1 MISDICIIRGEES
14 LNYPGKPLSIETRRK
29 RLYHYTSFNSFVK
42 IWLTKTLKFGDITD
56 MNDIFE
62 SNFSSQCHSI
72 KEMEYMNL
80 YHEEKKHYK
89 QISLTMDYDSFI
101 QGCMSPMMWGQY
113 ADKGN
118 GVCIEFDYNKLK
130 QHIKPT
136 MLHDAVNY
144 VDPLPEPPNITQEV
158 ANDFDSFFK
167 IKQKELFF
175 TKHQSWSYENEY
187 RIVSKGAEYLEINDA
202 ITAIYITKCKS
213 TECECIEKLLED
225 NDDVYFRCVYPDSML
240 GVGTYYNI
248 CDVEHRK
255 KSYSHKKII
264 NYHSQ

>member
-1 MISDICIIRGEES
+1 MNSDICIIRGEES

-42 IWLTKTLKFGDITD
+42 IWLKKTLKFGDITD

-144 VDPLPEPPNITQEV
+144 VDSLPEPPNITQEV

-175 TKHQSWSYENEY
+175 TKHQGWSYENEY

-213 TECECIEKLLED
+213 TECECIEKLLID
-225 NDDVYFRCVYPDSML
+225 NNDIYFRCVLQDFMP

-248 CDVEHRK
+248 CDVKHRRN
-255 KSYSHKKII
+255 SYKP
-264 NYHSQ
+264 

>member
-1 MISDICIIRGEES
+1 MNSDICIIRGEES

-118 GVCIEFDYNKLK
+118 GVCIEFDYTKLK

-136 MLHDAVNY
+136 MLHDAVDY

-167 IKQKELFF
+167 IKQKEL
-175 TKHQSWSYENEY
+175 
-187 RIVSKGAEYLEINDA
+187 
-202 ITAIYITKCKS
+202 
-213 TECECIEKLLED
+213 CE
-225 NDDVYFRCVYPDSML
+225 
-240 GVGTYYNI
+240 
-248 CDVEHRK
+248 
-255 KSYSHKKII
+255 
-264 NYHSQ
+264 

>member
-1 MISDICIIRGEES
+1 MTSTNQNNVICLYRYGEP
-14 LNYPGKPLSIETRRK
+14 LQYPGRSLSTEVK
-29 RLYHYTSFNSFVK
+29 KQRLYHYTSYKSFTM
-42 IWLTKTLKFGDITD
+42 IWLTQTLKFGKVID
-56 MNDIFE
+56 MNDMFE
-62 SNFSSQCHSI
+62 YNPSSQCHTLEEI
-72 KEMEYMNL
+72 KCIDEYL
-80 YHEEKKHYK
+80 EEKKLYK
-89 QISLTMDYDSFI
+89 QISLTMDYDTYT

-113 ADKGN
+113 ASKGN

-187 RIVSKGAEYLEINDA
+187 RIVSKGAEYLKINDA

-213 TECECIEKLLED
+213 TECECVEELLKD
-225 NDDVYFRCVYPDSML
+225 NDDVYFRCVYPDSMP

-255 KSYSHKKII
+255 NSYSHKK
-264 NYHSQ
+264 NN

>member
-1 MISDICIIRGEES
+1 
-14 LNYPGKPLSIETRRK
+14 
-29 RLYHYTSFNSFVK
+29 
-42 IWLTKTLKFGDITD
+42 
-56 MNDIFE
+56 
-62 SNFSSQCHSI
+62 
-72 KEMEYMNL
+72 
-80 YHEEKKHYK
+80 
-89 QISLTMDYDSFI
+89 
-101 QGCMSPMMWGQY
+101 
-113 ADKGN
+113 
-118 GVCIEFDYNKLK
+118 
-130 QHIKPT
+130 

-225 NDDVYFRCVYPDSML
+225 NDDVYFRCVYPDSMP

>member
-1 MISDICIIRGEES
+1 MNSDICIIRGEES

-144 VDPLPEPPNITQEV
+144 VDPLLEPPNITQEV

-225 NDDVYFRCVYPDSML
+225 NDDVYFRCVYPDSMPD
-240 GVGTYYNI
+240 VGTYYNI

-255 KSYSHKKII
+255 KSYSHKK
-264 NYHSQ
+264 

>member
-1 MISDICIIRGEES
+1 MTSSKQNKVISLYRYGEP
-14 LNYPGKPLSIETRRK
+14 LQYPGRTLSTEVK
-29 RLYHYTSFNSFVK
+29 KQRLYHYTSYKSFTM
-42 IWLTKTLKFGDITD
+42 IWLTQTLKFGKVID
-56 MNDIFE
+56 MNDMFE
-62 SNFSSQCHSI
+62 YNPSSQCHTLEEI
-72 KEMEYMNL
+72 KCIDEYL
-80 YHEEKKHYK
+80 EEKKLYK
-89 QISLTMDYDSFI
+89 QISLTMDYDTYT

-113 ADKGN
+113 ASKGN

-187 RIVSKGAEYLEINDA
+187 RIVSKEDFLEIKGA

-213 TECECIEKLLED
+213 TECECIEKLLKD
-225 NDDVYFRCVYPDSML
+225 NNDIYFRCVYPDSML

-255 KSYSHKKII
+255 KSYSHKK
-264 NYHSQ
+264 NN